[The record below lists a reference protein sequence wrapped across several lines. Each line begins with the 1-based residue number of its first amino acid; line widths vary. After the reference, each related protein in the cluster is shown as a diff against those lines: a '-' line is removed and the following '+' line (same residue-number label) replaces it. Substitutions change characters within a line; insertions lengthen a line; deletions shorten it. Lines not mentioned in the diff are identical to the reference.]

1 MVDRV
6 HITKGMGY
14 HVGIRDT
21 SPYLSSRRR
30 KIQWREPRNIIPM
43 IHTRLNLHMLKA
55 QVVTLQLSKGRA
67 FYFHLE
73 ALGFFFRVSPSHYR
87 LIHLLH
93 ERKLQ
98 WRQTQSEHSRFSNPV
113 RWRLGDLAT
122 FLRCSIEF
130 NRQKGN
136 QTSCEVFDLTTH

>member
-1 MVDRV
+1 MEERV

-55 QVVTLQLSKGRA
+55 QVVTLQLSKSRA

-73 ALGFFFRVSPSHYR
+73 ALRFFSSFPESLSIDTSPSR
-87 LIHLLH
+87 
-93 ERKLQ
+93 
-98 WRQTQSEHSRFSNPV
+98 TQAAMKTNTVGAFSILESSALTTGRFSNFPT
-113 RWRLGDLAT
+113 L
-122 FLRCSIEF
+122 F
-130 NRQKGN
+130 N
-136 QTSCEVFDLTTH
+136 